1 MKHKLANA
9 SQRAV
14 VEMTALIV
22 WYSANAHHN
31 CVLATINAKIKRFKN
46 TNGHQDYRDL

>member
-14 VEMTALIV
+14 VEMTVLIA
-22 WYSANAHHN
+22 WYSANAHRN
-31 CVLATINAKIKRFKN
+31 CVLATINAKIKKFKS
-46 TNGHQDYRDL
+46 TNGRQDYRDL